1 MNKYTILIA
10 EDDTS
15 VRTVLNEAFVR
26 AGYVVKSTGNISTLW
41 DWIDQGEGN
50 LVITDVLLPDENG
63 LDLLPKIQKYRP
75 SLKVIVMSAQNTLLT
90 AVKAVERGAFEYVP
104 KPFDLSELLLIVKR
118 ALEASQRSKM
128 SNNDEL
134 VKERMPILG
143 RSQAMQDVYRSVA
156 RLINTDLTVMVSGE
170 SGTGKE
176 LVAKALHNYGRR
188 RNGPFIAINM
198 AAIPKELIESE
209 LFGYEKGAF
218 TGATQRSSGKFEQAN
233 GGTLFLDE
241 IGDMPADAQTRLLR
255 VLQEGEYTTVGG
267 NTPNKTNVRI
277 IAATHRDLTEM
288 IKMGLFREDLFYR
301 LNVVPLKLPSLRQ
314 RVEDIPELVN
324 HFLLQTLDDG
334 LSSKTIDKTA
344 MDKLQSYK
352 WPGNVREL
360 ENLIKRISVL
370 YSEENITGNIIEIE
384 LASIQEELK
393 INNKEI
399 NDINSFIT
407 EHIKSYFSKFPKDK
421 IPYGFYN
428 TFIKEIEK
436 PLIMQ
441 TLNLTDGNQI
451 KASKILGLNR
461 NTLRKKIKDLGI
473 VLTRSIN

>member
-1 MNKYTILIA
+1 MNKYKILIA

-15 VRTVLNEAFVR
+15 VRTVLNQALGR
-26 AGYVVKSTGNISTLW
+26 AGYIVKSTGNISTLW

-63 LDLLPKIQKYRP
+63 LDLLPKIKKNRP
-75 SLKVIVMSAQNTLLT
+75 DLRVIVMSAQNTLLT

-118 ALEASQRSKM
+118 ALETSHKSDLT
-128 SNNDEL
+128 NNDEFI
-134 VKERMPILG
+134 KERMPILG

-176 LVAKALHNYGRR
+176 LVAKALHDYGRR

-288 IKMGLFREDLFYR
+288 IKMGLFREDLYYR

-324 HFLLQTLDDG
+324 HFLLQALDEG
-334 LSSKTIDKTA
+334 LSSKTIDNTA
-344 MDKLQSYK
+344 MDKLKSYN

-384 LASIQEELK
+384 LATIQQELTISSK
-393 INNKEI
+393 RINNI
-399 NDINSFIT
+399 NDFI
-407 EHIKSYFSKFPKDK
+407 EDHVKNYFSKYPKDK

-428 TFIKEIEK
+428 SFLKEIEK

-441 TLNLTDGNQI
+441 TLNVTDGNQI

-473 VLTRSIN
+473 VLSRSIH